1 MKKKKILSNLLHR
14 QADSTR
20 GVIMDSTVARGEG
33 GRGKKER
40 KKRTI
45 ALPESL
51 LLRQWK
57 Y

>member
-1 MKKKKILSNLLHR
+1 
-14 QADSTR
+14 
-20 GVIMDSTVARGEG
+20 VARGEG